1 LEKVA
6 AEPLIGLCRREYR
19 EFHRNLNRIFA
30 PVGVKPRFAVEC
42 DTTSSVFLEVEAGRG
57 IALCMPILKLVTG
70 KRLVYRLVTGTTE
83 LASIGIARA
92 TKGAVTPAVEK
103 FCEILRTTLDGAK
116 AKRSS
121 ETGHTSNG
129 RAMRVPKPVD
139 ASVISRPSYYW
150 KTRNTL

>member
-1 LEKVA
+1 LDKVA

-42 DTTSSVFLEVEAGRG
+42 DTTSSSLIEVEAWHG
-57 IALCMPILKLVTG
+57 IALCMPILRLGTG

-92 TKGAVTPAVEK
+92 TKGGLTPGGER
-103 FCEILRTTLDGAK
+103 FCEILRKTLNAATTAK
-116 AKRSS
+116 S
-121 ETGHTSNG
+121 EL
-129 RAMRVPKPVD
+129 RKQLAF
-139 ASVISRPSYYW
+139 W
-150 KTRNTL
+150 